1 MKKVKKCK
9 KYRLIFTARS
19 RLQKKTVFINTDFFY
34 KLKRA
39 LPCGKT
45 LLLFYLEYY
54 MQLMQLFALLSGI

>member
-9 KYRLIFTARS
+9 KYGLIVE
-19 RLQKKTVFINTDFFY
+19 KVCFY
-34 KLKRA
+34 KYRLFLQTKRA